1 MIARVDMYTP
11 PHFAVTDRARLLH
24 LIAAHPLASLVQ
36 STKDGLS
43 ANVIPLYWVDDG
55 SELGVL
61 RGHVAR
67 KNPLRQETD
76 SAILALFQAGDGYVS
91 PSFYPSKARDP
102 RVVPTWNYA
111 LVQIKGTLRAMDDV
125 DEVRAIVS
133 HMTAQHEAGRDRL
146 WHLDEAPADFIQKML
161 AAIVGIEI
169 KIEQISGKFKLSQN
183 QSAENQAGI
192 AAQLAAPWAVA
203 R

>member
-1 MIARVDMYTP
+1 MYTP
-11 PHFAVTDRARLLH
+11 PHFAVTDRSRLLH

-36 STKDGLS
+36 STKAGLS

-67 KNPLRQETD
+67 KNPLWQEAD

-91 PSFYPSKARDP
+91 PSFYPSKASDP

-111 LVQIKGTLRAMDDV
+111 LVQIKGALRAIDDAA
-125 DEVRAIVS
+125 EVCAIVS
-133 HMTAQHEAGRDRL
+133 HMTARHEAGRDRP
-146 WHLDEAPADFIQKML
+146 WHIDEAPADFMQKML

-192 AAQLAAPWAVA
+192 AAQLAAPWARGVIDA
-203 R
+203 NQ